1 MVGWNMFN
9 IIELFLI
16 NHNDSLLLV
25 LTSTLVFTNII
36 SLIINYLVIR
46 EMRKQIR
53 FQNKIFLENTLNS
66 YRSIIFKLKSNSI
79 DSEGQRK
86 VLIDEAITNSQRE
99 IDIIEKKL
107 KKIKSD

>member
-1 MVGWNMFN
+1 MFN

>member
-1 MVGWNMFN
+1 
-9 IIELFLI
+9 
-16 NHNDSLLLV
+16 
-25 LTSTLVFTNII
+25 
-36 SLIINYLVIR
+36 
-46 EMRKQIR
+46 MRKQIR